1 MKDTR
6 QEQRQTAGFLIF
18 HFSFLPSAPAPASS
32 FLPSAHRS
40 FAEGSPISYTSAL
53 PIAPGSHFPLVAARG
68 PDLQLFSK
76 VVFMF
81 DLAKDQ
87 TTLNERAILRKLRVW
102 IVALGAACLLAGI
115 GVGAMLSGR
124 PTVAQNEVQIAHAP
138 EALSASF
145 AEIARR
151 VEPAVVNIETITSAP
166 EIADKDNEDKDDQLS
181 NNPLLDMFRRQAR
194 RPSRGVGSGFI
205 VSSKGYILTNEHVV
219 EGSTRIIVGLQSGE
233 KYRGRVI
240 GIDEETD
247 VAVVKIDA
255 AQDLPTV
262 TLGDSNAAQ
271 VGDWVLAIGSPFG
284 LDQTV
289 TAGIISKKE
298 RETPFFTNFQRFLQ
312 TDAAINR
319 GNSGGPLVNMRGEVI
334 GINSQIATSTGD
346 YNGIG
351 FALPAV
357 EANFVYRQILA
368 QGKVRR
374 GFLGV
379 TLESVKDE
387 FARVYGL
394 PEAKGAIIMDV
405 QPTKDGQPT
414 PAAKAGMQS
423 NDIITE
429 FNGQPVASAQDLI
442 QKVAGSPVGVSA
454 AFTFLRDR
462 DGKLEKLTAN
472 VVLGER
478 PKLQPLGEPDDSA
491 PKVTEKESDP
501 KGNGLHLGVTLA
513 ELTQQLIADKKL
525 TGVRGLYVK
534 EVDPNGLA
542 AEVRGTGGQ
551 QALDIGDVIT
561 RINRVPVTTLADF
574 QRVLSGLKAGDPIV
588 LQVSRFVRDR
598 VTTRIIQFT
607 YQ

>member
-1 MKDTR
+1 MSNGKSR
-6 QEQRQTAGFLIF
+6 PACSQAL
-18 HFSFLPSAPAPASS
+18 APAS
-32 FLPSAHRS
+32 F
-40 FAEGSPISYTSAL
+40 SPIFCRSL
-53 PIAPGSHFPLVAARG
+53 PHSLYFKPFHRAPVVTYLRWCLLETRLAAF
-68 PDLQLFSK
+68 LK

-87 TTLNERAILRKLRVW
+87 TNINERAILRKLRVW
-102 IVALGAACLLAGI
+102 IIALGAACLLAGI

-124 PTVAQNEVQIAHAP
+124 PTVAQNDVQIAQAP

-151 VEPAVVNIETITSAP
+151 VEPAVVNIETMTAAT
-166 EIADKDNEDKDDQLS
+166 EVADKDNEDKEDPTS
-181 NNPLLDMFRRQAR
+181 SNPLLDMFRRQAR
-194 RPSRGVGSGFI
+194 RPARGVGSGFI
-205 VSSKGYILTNEHVV
+205 VSPKGYILTNEHVV

-255 AQDLPTV
+255 PHDLPTV

-374 GFLGV
+374 GYLGV

-387 FARVYGL
+387 YARVYGL
-394 PEAKGAIIMDV
+394 SEAKGAIIMDV
-405 QPTKDGQPT
+405 QPTKDGEPT

-442 QKVAGSPVGVSA
+442 QKVASSPVGESA

-462 DGKLEKLTAN
+462 DGKLEKMNAN
-472 VVLGER
+472 IVLGER
-478 PKLQPLGEPDDSA
+478 PKLQQLSQLDAPAPPKEKGKEP
-491 PKVTEKESDP
+491 DP

-513 ELTQQLIADKKL
+513 ELTQQLITDKHL
-525 TGVRGLYVK
+525 AGVRGLYVK

-542 AEVRGTGGQ
+542 AEVRNTTGQ
-551 QALDIGDVIT
+551 QALNEGDVIT

-574 QRVLSGLKAGDPIV
+574 QRVIGSLKTGDPIV
-588 LQVSRFVRDR
+588 LQVSRYVRDR
-598 VTTRIIQFT
+598 VSTRIVQFT

>member
-1 MKDTR
+1 
-6 QEQRQTAGFLIF
+6 
-18 HFSFLPSAPAPASS
+18 
-32 FLPSAHRS
+32 
-40 FAEGSPISYTSAL
+40 
-53 PIAPGSHFPLVAARG
+53 
-68 PDLQLFSK
+68 LQLFPK
-76 VVFMF
+76 VVFMLE
-81 DLAKDQ
+81 LAKDQ
-87 TTLNERAILRKLRVW
+87 TTTVDERAILRKLRVW
-102 IVALGAACLLAGI
+102 IVALAVACLLAGI

-124 PTVAQNEVQIAHAP
+124 PIVAQNEVQIARAP

-145 AEIARR
+145 AEIAKR
-151 VEPAVVNIETITSAP
+151 VEPAVVNIETIAATP
-166 EIADKDNEDKDDQLS
+166 EVAEKDNDDKDDQLP
-181 NNPLLDMFRRQAR
+181 NNPLLDMFRRQTR
-194 RPSRGVGSGFI
+194 RPAHGVGSGFI
-205 VSSKGYILTNEHVV
+205 VSPKGYILTNQHVV
-219 EGSTRIIVGLQSGE
+219 EGSARIIVGLQSGE
-233 KYRGRVI
+233 KYRGKVV

-298 RETPFFTNFQRFLQ
+298 RETPSVTNFQRFLQ

-351 FALPAV
+351 FALPAI
-357 EANFVYRQILA
+357 EANFVYRQIVS

-374 GFLGV
+374 GYLGV
-379 TLESVKDE
+379 TLESVRDE

-394 PEAKGAIIMDV
+394 PEAKGAIILDV
-405 QPTKDGQPT
+405 QATKDGQPT

-423 NDIITE
+423 NDVIVE

-442 QKVAGSPVGVSA
+442 QKVAATPVGESG

-462 DGKLEKLTAN
+462 DGKLEKHSAN

-478 PKLQPLGEPDDSA
+478 PPLQVLRDSDEST
-491 PKVTEKESDP
+491 PTKTSDP
-501 KGNGLHLGVTLA
+501 KGNGLHLGITLA
-513 ELTQQLIADKKL
+513 ELTQQLIAERHL
-525 TGVRGLYVK
+525 QGVRGLYVK
-534 EVDPNGLA
+534 EIDPNGLA
-542 AEVRGTGGQ
+542 AEVRGQ
-551 QALDIGDVIT
+551 QAPIEGDIIT

-588 LQVSRFVRDR
+588 LQLLRYQRDTDR
-598 VTTRIIQFT
+598 ARTIIVQFT